1 MAVEFI
7 PTDLY
12 DMETSKKLWQF
23 CLSLMDTVLAL
34 HQQAHMLHGHLKP
47 ANLRWWQ
54 GVVRL
59 IDFEHAQG
67 IAQAQWAP
75 GTDGFQAPEI

>member
-7 PTDLY
+7 PTDVH

-23 CLSLMDTVLAL
+23 SLSLMDTVLAL
-34 HQQAHMLHGHLKP
+34 HQKAHMLHGDLKP
-47 ANLRWWQ
+47 ANLQWWQ

-59 IDFEHAQG
+59 IDFEHA
-67 IAQAQWAP
+67 
-75 GTDGFQAPEI
+75 